1 MTLVNQTISHYK
13 IVSKIGAG
21 GMGEVYLAE
30 DTRLHRKVALKI
42 LPADLASNK
51 DRIWRFEQEATAAA
65 ALNHPNIATIH
76 EIGESDG
83 VNFIAM
89 EFIDGATL
97 REKIHQERTELR
109 KLLRFLQHAAE
120 GLAKAHSAG
129 IVHRDLKP
137 DNIMVTRDGHAK
149 VLDFGLAKLI
159 EQPPSY
165 GADSSEV
172 ATAVMPQ
179 HSTPGTVMGTIG
191 YMSPEQA
198 QGKTKEVDQ
207 RSDIFSLGCLLFEA
221 ATGKKPFAG
230 DSVVK
235 SLHMVIYEPVLPISD
250 LNPSAPADLQRI
262 VRRCLAKEADERY
275 QSIKEVAIELKEL
288 RRDLAAAGDLDV
300 TVTPTTKSNATAEAS
315 ATEVA
320 SQTVGDSTSG
330 SASGQRL
337 LLSSQPSSAEY
348 LVTGIK
354 RHKRAALIA
363 LLILA
368 GGAVGLFL
376 YLRARSTAGAIESIA
391 VLPFQNKSADADTEY
406 LSDGLAES
414 LIYRLSQL
422 SNLKVSPTSSVMRYK
437 GKEID
442 LKAIAKEL
450 GVTAVMTGRIAQRGD
465 NLTISVEL
473 VDARNNKVLWGEQYD
488 RQMSDLLATQREVAS
503 ANAQKLQWKLAGSE
517 TKGITKHYT
526 DNNEAYQLYLKGRFH
541 FARRSYADLQR
552 SIEFYQQA
560 IKLDPN
566 FALAYSAIS
575 EAYTVMPSFAYVS
588 PHEGMPKAKAAVT
601 KALELDPDLPEAH
614 TARGVI
620 LATYDWNWAEAE
632 REFKRSLEL
641 DPKIAITHFRYAWVY
656 LSPMGRHDEAIAEM
670 KRAMELEPLSLIQN
684 ANFAAVYLYA
694 RQYDNSFE
702 QAKKTY
708 DLDPS
713 FIGGKNWLVHAYE
726 VKGMY
731 AESLALS
738 QKTLGSDY
746 ELLADLAY
754 GYAKTGRRR
763 EAEQVI
769 SRWKELEK
777 KEYISNYWLAIAYV
791 ALGEKDAAFSELEKA
806 YQAHDWFFERL
817 KVDPFIDP
825 LRDDPRFKGMVR
837 RIGLPE

>member
-1 MTLVNQTISHYK
+1 MSDLLPHTSFSHYR

-21 GMGEVYLAE
+21 GMGEVYLAQ
-30 DTRLHRKVALKI
+30 DTKLDRKVALKI
-42 LPADLASNK
+42 LPADVASNR
-51 DRIWRFEQEATAAA
+51 DRMERFVREAKSAA
-65 ALNHPNIATIH
+65 ALSHPNIAQIF
-76 EIGESDG
+76 EIGEDNSIHY
-83 VNFIAM
+83 IAM
-89 EFIDGATL
+89 EFIDGVTL
-97 REKIHQERTELR
+97 REKIHRERTELR
-109 KLLRFLQHAAE
+109 KLLRYLQHAAE

-137 DNIMVTRDGHAK
+137 DNIMITRDGHAK
-149 VLDFGLAKLI
+149 ILDFGLAKLI
-159 EQPPSY
+159 EPQPLP
-165 GADSSEV
+165 GGDSSDV
-172 ATAVMPQ
+172 ATAVLPQ
-179 HSTPGTVMGTIG
+179 HSTPGTVMGTVG

-198 QGKTKEVDQ
+198 QGKTKEIDQ
-207 RSDIFSLGCLLFEA
+207 RSDIFSFGCILFEA
-221 ATGKKPFAG
+221 ATGKKPFEG
-230 DSVVK
+230 ESVIK
-235 SLHMVIYEPVLPISD
+235 SLHMVVYESAPPIAE
-250 LNPSAPADLQRI
+250 LNPSAPAELQRI
-262 VRRCLAKEADERY
+262 VRRCLEKDADDRY
-275 QSIKEVAIELKEL
+275 QGIKEVAIELKHL
-288 RRDLAAAGDLDV
+288 RRELETGADF
-300 TVTPTTKSNATAEAS
+300 NATVPPPSGTQAAL
-315 ATEVA
+315 
-320 SQTVGDSTSG
+320 STDSG
-330 SASGQRL
+330 STIKSTAPVSASI
-337 LLSSQPSSAEY
+337 PPAISSAEY
-348 LVTGIK
+348 VVQGLK
-354 RHKRAALIA
+354 HHKLAAAIVAVVLI
-363 LLILA
+363 
-368 GGAVGLFL
+368 GAVAFSA
-376 YLRARSTAGAIESIA
+376 YYVRARNTATVIDSIA
-391 VLPFQNKSADADTEY
+391 VLPFENKSNAADTEY

-422 SNLKVSPTSSVMRYK
+422 PNLKVSPTSSVMRYK

-488 RQMSDLLATQREVAS
+488 RQMSDLLATQREIA
-503 ANAQKLQWKLAGSE
+503 AAIAQKLQLKLAGSE

-694 RQYDNSFE
+694 HQYDNSLE
-702 QAKKTY
+702 QARKTY

-726 VKGMY
+726 MKGMY

-738 QKTLGSDY
+738 EKTLGSDY
-746 ELLADLAY
+746 ELLPDLVY

-763 EAEQVI
+763 EAEDVI
-769 SRWKELEK
+769 RRWKELEK
-777 KEYISNYWLAIAYV
+777 KEYISNYWLAIAYA

-817 KVDPFIDP
+817 KVDPFMDP